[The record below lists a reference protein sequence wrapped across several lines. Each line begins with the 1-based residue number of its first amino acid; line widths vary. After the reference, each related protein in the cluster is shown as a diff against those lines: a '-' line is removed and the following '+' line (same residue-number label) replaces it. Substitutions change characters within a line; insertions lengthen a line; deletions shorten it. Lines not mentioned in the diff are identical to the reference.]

1 MKKMLTIALTMIL
14 SFGVLAQTE
23 TNSPAGLAKDI
34 IANSKELSQDQKTKL
49 SSLQEETMKK
59 VGAIREELEKLK
71 LSLVQTALEPKMDR
85 KAYKTLKKQ
94 ITKLEKERMELG
106 FKSIDKAREIIDP
119 STTNQARTFNK
130 AFINTHLIEF

>member
-1 MKKMLTIALTMIL
+1 MKNTFALVLTMIL
-14 SFGVLAQTE
+14 SFGAMAQTE
-23 TNSPAGLAKDI
+23 SNSPAGLAKEI

-49 SSLQEETMKK
+49 AALQEETMKK
-59 VGAIREELEKLK
+59 VGTIKEELEKLK
-71 LSLVQTALEPKMDR
+71 LTLVQTALEPKMDK

>member
-49 SSLQEETMKK
+49 SALQEETMKK